1 MKDQEGFLNSLKE
14 LPMNKLS
21 VRIMKSQYIQ
31 EEHLNIII
39 DGKLLDNILHE
50 HYPDELLLG
59 LVPTIVD
66 WLGTEEE
73 VRLIQSAFFSNE
85 ESSIVP
91 VLMCPD
97 DCDLSCTLIVVE
109 VETSSEAVVWKRMGI
124 NISNPAEAMKRNRFL
139 QHEIK
144 WLSKI
149 PIMYF
154 SKEDYKSLENIYQ
167 NTKK

>member
-1 MKDQEGFLNSLKE
+1 
-14 LPMNKLS
+14 MNKLS

-39 DGKLLDNILHE
+39 DGIPLDKILHE
-50 HYPDELLLG
+50 YYPDELLLG

-66 WLGTEEE
+66 WLGTEVE
-73 VRLIQSAFFSNE
+73 VKLIQSAFFSNE
-85 ESSIVP
+85 ENTIVP

-97 DCDLSCTLIVVE
+97 DCDLSCTLIVAE

-124 NISNPAEAMKRNRFL
+124 NIGNPAESMKRNNFIE
-139 QHEIK
+139 HDIK

-149 PIMYF
+149 PTMYF